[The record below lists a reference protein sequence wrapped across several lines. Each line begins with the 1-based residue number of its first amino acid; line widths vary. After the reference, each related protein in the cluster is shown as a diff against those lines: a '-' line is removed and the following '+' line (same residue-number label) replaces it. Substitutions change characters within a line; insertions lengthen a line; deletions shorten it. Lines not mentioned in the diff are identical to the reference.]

1 MQFFRR
7 KHTEKGNS
15 RRSWYVWEVL
25 CKLAAIHCYFFALQ
39 IAASEENIPFRSME
53 GRASGEKTIHFY
65 FPSLLQFQKW
75 QPFWNILSLDKHKN
89 INLITAFNSQPFHG
103 LFYCIRV
110 QWESCL
116 EKLLEKEGQGQV
128 EEHTVFTLKLQ
139 ACLNAN
145 RDTSP
150 TQPPTCKL
158 KYEHSEYL
166 SQNTALHTICSCIHI
181 LLVTSGTCT
190 HTPLW
195 KRQFCSFIY
204 RLAVTCHSPTLKC
217 WFH

>member
-1 MQFFRR
+1 
-7 KHTEKGNS
+7 
-15 RRSWYVWEVL
+15 
-25 CKLAAIHCYFFALQ
+25 
-39 IAASEENIPFRSME
+39 ME
-53 GRASGEKTIHFY
+53 GRTSGEKTIHFS
-65 FPSLLQFQKW
+65 FPSVSCLLQFHKEATLFEIYYHLINIRIYVLLD
-75 QPFWNILSLDKHKN
+75 PLILSHSMDCF
-89 INLITAFNSQPFHG
+89 I
-103 LFYCIRV
+103 CICV
-110 QWESCL
+110 HQESCI

-128 EEHTVFTLKLQ
+128 EEHTVFALKLQ

-190 HTPLW
+190 HTH
-195 KRQFCSFIY
+195 
-204 RLAVTCHSPTLKC
+204 TTLKETIL
-217 WFH
+217 FPLYIG